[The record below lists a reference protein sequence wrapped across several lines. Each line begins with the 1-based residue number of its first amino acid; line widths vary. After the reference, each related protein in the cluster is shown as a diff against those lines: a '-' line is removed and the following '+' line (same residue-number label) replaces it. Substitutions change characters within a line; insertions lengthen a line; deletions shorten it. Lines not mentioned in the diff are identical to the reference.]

1 MPGLALASVGL
12 ALRTGVEAGGS
23 YATHRLPGILLLGF
37 GLAFGLA
44 FMLLFA
50 TAAGDI
56 PRRSRRDLGVLTT
69 QDGSFGSLPPAE
81 VVVDDVRVTYRISA
95 LISAFG
101 ALASMML
108 LVLAVREYRSG
119 ASVLWLVAGAMIF
132 LSASYTLV
140 RDARRLRTG
149 PTA

>member
-1 MPGLALASVGL
+1 M
-12 ALRTGVEAGGS
+12 
-23 YATHRLPGILLLGF
+23 
-37 GLAFGLA
+37 
-44 FMLLFA
+44 
-50 TAAGDI
+50 
-56 PRRSRRDLGVLTT
+56 
-69 QDGSFGSLPPAE
+69 
-81 VVVDDVRVTYRISA
+81 TYRISA

-101 ALASMML
+101 ALAGVML